1 MGSGAPAVGSGA
13 PAVDSCVPAV
23 GAGEVSTPCGVYN

>member
-13 PAVDSCVPAV
+13 PAVDSYVPAV